1 MQRDPR
7 NIKTGWKENLATF
20 LTELKTLEASDMT
33 TMGLALNA
41 VFETLNINQ
50 KQSGIGLL
58 LLLPV
63 ACRDRGGDGRGKL
76 PAANTVQRELTLPMT
91 AGWRGQWEDVGGEGG
106 QDDQLVLYFRWDQR
120 LYVLML
126 RMGVHFP
133 MSRGSTSLGM
143 WRPTRAQSMPCAR

>member
-50 KQSGIGLL
+50 MQRGIGPLP
-58 LLLPV
+58 LLPV
-63 ACRDRGGDGRGKL
+63 ACCDCGGDGRGQAEHGQHSAEGAD
-76 PAANTVQRELTLPMT
+76 PAH
-91 AGWRGQWEDVGGEGG
+91 DGGGSGRMSGVPVG
-106 QDDQLVLYFRWDQR
+106 QDDQGAL
-120 LYVLML
+120 
-126 RMGVHFP
+126 
-133 MSRGSTSLGM
+133 
-143 WRPTRAQSMPCAR
+143 